1 MGQTPAVS
9 RNATAR
15 DCPWPWREAP
25 RRGTVPGRVR
35 NRHNAGVD
43 DDPLTG
49 HLLVASPSL
58 FDPNFRRS
66 VVLVVQH
73 SDEGAIGIVL
83 NQPSEATVGEVAPE
97 LATLVEDDETV
108 YVGGPVDDEAVV
120 ILAEFND
127 PEEAAAVVL
136 GDIGFVSG
144 DADFTLVG
152 AATRRARIYIGL
164 AGWGAGQLEDE
175 LSGDDWIVVPAQER
189 DVFPSVEDDL
199 WAAVLRRRGGQYELL
214 ARMPLDPSLN

>member
-1 MGQTPAVS
+1 
-9 RNATAR
+9 
-15 DCPWPWREAP
+15 
-25 RRGTVPGRVR
+25 
-35 NRHNAGVD
+35 VD
-43 DDPLTG
+43 DDQLTG
-49 HLLVASPSL
+49 QLLVASPSL

-97 LATLVEDDETV
+97 LAPLVEDDETV

-127 PEEAAAVVL
+127 PAEAAAVVL

>member
-1 MGQTPAVS
+1 M
-9 RNATAR
+9 
-15 DCPWPWREAP
+15 D
-25 RRGTVPGRVR
+25 
-35 NRHNAGVD
+35 H
-43 DDPLTG
+43 DPLTG
-49 HLLVASPSL
+49 QLLVASPSL

-83 NQPSEATVGEVAPE
+83 NQPSEATVVEVEPE
-97 LATLVEDDETV
+97 LAPLVEDDETV

-120 ILAEFND
+120 ILAEFDD
-127 PEEAAAVVL
+127 PAEAAAVVL

-144 DADFTLVG
+144 DADFELVG
-152 AATRRARIYIGL
+152 ASTRRARIYIGL

-175 LSGDDWIVVPAQER
+175 LSGDDWIVAPALER
-189 DVFPSVEDDL
+189 DVFPSPDDDL

-214 ARMPLDPSLN
+214 ARMPLDPSMN